1 MAGRSV
7 RGLHLALPFGL
18 LGLFGASLT
27 ADHFGLSGAY
37 REGVAR
43 GPLTLFLPLVSALLG
58 LLLSARAVTK
68 RRWATVVLVVLG
80 TELAAGA
87 IGGITAKLIWP
98 AQDPWYGVASG
109 LVRGLAFMPV
119 VALLVWLARRV
130 GRARA
135 GSLVDETDRRAPW
148 MIIAIGVAAFQGP
161 VAYGARTIHHI
172 NPDITAA
179 LGLLSVGAI
188 VTMTV
193 LDLLALRR
201 ANASVLEIGDMRARD
216 PDSAFPCED
225 VEDLGVGDDEHEAL
239 EGGAAYRGN
248 PRPIRVV
255 RGTPEIAV
263 PMLRGALARSTYCL
277 LFGLLGC
284 AIPYMAHGQRF
295 GVFRFL
301 L

>member
-1 MAGRSV
+1 MAGRSLH
-7 RGLHLALPFGL
+7 RLHLALPFGL

-27 ADHFGLSGAY
+27 ADHFGLSGSY
-37 REGVAR
+37 RDGLAR
-43 GPLTLFLPLVSALLG
+43 GPLTLFLPLVGSLLG
-58 LLLSARAVTK
+58 LLLSARAIAK
-68 RRWATVVLVVLG
+68 RRWATVLVVILG
-80 TELAAGA
+80 TELAAA
-87 IGGITAKLIWP
+87 TIGGVVSELIWP
-98 AQDPWYGVASG
+98 LQDPWYGVASG
-109 LVRGLAFMPV
+109 LATGLAFLPV
-119 VALLVWLARRV
+119 VSLLVWLARRV

-172 NPDITAA
+172 NPDVTAA
-179 LGLLSVGAI
+179 LGLLAFGAI
-188 VTMTV
+188 VTMAL
-193 LDLLALRR
+193 LDFLALRR
-201 ANASVLEIGDMRARD
+201 ANASVLGIGSMRARD

-239 EGGAAYRGN
+239 EGGVAYRGN

-255 RGTPEIAV
+255 RGTPEVAV
-263 PMLRGALARSTYCL
+263 PMLRAAVTRSVYALML
-277 LFGLLGC
+277 GLLGC
-284 AIPYMAHGQRF
+284 AIPYMVHGHRF